1 MRLTTLAVLLGL
13 ALAAPAAAAEK
24 LTLMLDW
31 FVNPDHAPIIVADA
45 QGYFAAAGLEVEI
58 VAPADPNDPPKLVA
72 AGQADVAISY
82 QPQLHIQ
89 VDRGLPLTRIGTL
102 VATPLNSL
110 VVLAD
115 GPVKAIA
122 DLKGRKVGFSV
133 GGFEDALLGA
143 MLGQHGLTLADVELV
158 NVNFALSPALL
169 SGQVD
174 AVIGAFRNFE
184 LNQLALEGRPGRAF
198 YPEEQGVPTYDELI
212 FLANNAA
219 LDDPRLGRFLDARGA
234 GRPVSGEPS
243 GGELRAVRQGP
254 PGAGR
259 RAEPARVRRHAAAL
273 RAAPGRARPRPLR
286 PLRRLPRTPGPDQA
300 PAPGR
305 LLRPRAAA
313 VERRDP
319 GVWQSRLR
327 PTRVEGCK
335 GMRAGLAGSR
345 CRPIDRTAC
354 PPPGQPRAYRVRSLL
369 LKSAATLVADCFWSH
384 TRRTTVFRSC

>member
-13 ALAAPAAAAEK
+13 ALVAPAAAAEK

-198 YPEEQGVPTYDELI
+198 YPEEQGVPT
-212 FLANNAA
+212 
-219 LDDPRLGRFLDARGA
+219 
-234 GRPVSGEPS
+234 
-243 GGELRAVRQGP
+243 
-254 PGAGR
+254 
-259 RAEPARVRRHAAAL
+259 
-273 RAAPGRARPRPLR
+273 
-286 PLRRLPRTPGPDQA
+286 
-300 PAPGR
+300 
-305 LLRPRAAA
+305 
-313 VERRDP
+313 
-319 GVWQSRLR
+319 
-327 PTRVEGCK
+327 
-335 GMRAGLAGSR
+335 
-345 CRPIDRTAC
+345 
-354 PPPGQPRAYRVRSLL
+354 
-369 LKSAATLVADCFWSH
+369 
-384 TRRTTVFRSC
+384 